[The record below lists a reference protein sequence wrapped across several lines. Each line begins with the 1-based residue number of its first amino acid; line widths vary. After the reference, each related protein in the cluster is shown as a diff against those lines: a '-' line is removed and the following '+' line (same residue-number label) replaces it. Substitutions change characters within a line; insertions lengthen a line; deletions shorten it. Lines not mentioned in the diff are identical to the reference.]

1 MQQGSVYNALSG
13 ALAMHRRLT
22 TVSNNLSNVSTNGYK
37 QDRVGFQGV
46 LERAEAEGGQKVA
59 PGPAKTFP
67 AIAEVNTDHG
77 TGKVRRTERP
87 LDFALQGEG
96 FFKLRGEGGEVEYTR
111 DGRFH
116 LNSQGQLTDQQGRA
130 VLGADDQPIELPS
143 REVRANGAGTL
154 FTEDGQQV
162 AQLGLVSTDNP
173 AQLEKVGHNAYRAPD
188 QAPADLMQP
197 VDNPRVQSGAIEG
210 SNVGPMEEM
219 TRMVDL
225 QRAYQSM
232 TKAMKTIHEA
242 YSNNGRRLAELG
254 R

>member
-37 QDRVGFQGV
+37 QDRTGFVGV
-46 LERAEAEGGQKVA
+46 LEQARAEGGDKVA
-59 PGPAKTFP
+59 RGPAKTFP
-67 AIAEVNTDHG
+67 AIAEVNTDPS

-96 FFKLRGEGGEVEYTR
+96 FFKLRSGDGGVEYTR

-116 LNSQGQLTDQQGRA
+116 LNNQGQLADQEGRL
-130 VLGADDQPIELPS
+130 VLGPDDNPVELPS
-143 REVRANGAGTL
+143 REVRANEAGAL
-154 FTEDGQQV
+154 FTKDGQQV
-162 AQLGLVSTDNP
+162 GQLGLVNSEDFS
-173 AQLEKVGHNAYRAPD
+173 QMEKVGHNAYRG
-188 QAPADLMQP
+188 PADIMGPAQ
-197 VDNPRVQSGAIEG
+197 NPRVQSGAIEG
-210 SNVGPMEEM
+210 SNVSPTEEM

-225 QRAYQSM
+225 QRSYQSM
-232 TKAMKTIHEA
+232 TKAMKSIHEA

>member
-46 LERAEAEGGQKVA
+46 LERAEAENGEKVA

-67 AIAEVNTDHG
+67 AIAEAKTDHS
-77 TGKVRRTERP
+77 TGKVRRTDRP
-87 LDFALQGEG
+87 LDFALQGDG
-96 FFKLRGEGGEVEYTR
+96 FFKLRGENGEVEYTR

-116 LNSQGQLTDQQGRA
+116 LNSEGRLTDQQGRQ
-130 VLGADDQPIELPS
+130 VLGANNEVIELSS
-143 REVRANGAGTL
+143 RQVRANEAGTL
-154 FTEDGQQV
+154 FTEDGEEV
-162 AQLGLVSTDNP
+162 GQLGLVSTDSP
-173 AQLEKVGHNAYRAPD
+173 GQLEKVGHNAYRAP
-188 QAPADLMQP
+188 ADLMQP
-197 VDNPRVQSGAIEG
+197 AENPRVQSGAIEG
-210 SNVGPMEEM
+210 SNVSPMEEM